1 MRPPRRPGWPARV
14 PLRWKIAALAAAT
27 ACLVALAVGVL
38 VHVWTAMDIRGR
50 AEMDATNTVYSA
62 MDVYRRTGTLAG
74 GAELDPA
81 ELPTAL
87 RHPTG
92 DERRVAYDGRVE
104 GNLGPSVWGAQRVG
118 GPGSPVLAVRIN
130 MSPQLHDLRR
140 LDASMAV
147 ASLVSLA
154 AALPLAV
161 YGAALV
167 ARRLRRVAE
176 TAARISTG
184 DLDARTGPTL
194 GRARGRDEVT
204 DIAATVDLMA
214 DSLGR
219 RLRIERQFTA
229 DVAHELRTPVGGLLA
244 ATDLLPPGETEDL
257 LRARVRDLRGLVE
270 DLLEISRL
278 DAGAEAPVRA
288 RVPLAA
294 VVAEA
299 VARTGLDTEV
309 AVTASRGRDHA
320 ESVDRPDRAEA
331 VDHAEQPEHAETV
344 EHAKQPER
352 AETVEHAESVEHAAT
367 GVYVETDPRRLERI
381 VGNLVGNAHRHGRTP
396 VRVTVEGLTVVVR
409 DHGPGFPADLLLDGP
424 RRFRTGA
431 AERGAGHGLGLTI
444 ALGQARVLGAELR
457 LDNAPDGGAVATLR
471 LPPPPAAAGPPRNG
485 AEADTRPP
493 RP

>member
-1 MRPPRRPGWPARV
+1 M

-38 VHVWTAMDIRGR
+38 VHVWTAMDVRSR
-50 AEMDATNTVYSA
+50 AEMEATNTVYSA

-81 ELPTAL
+81 DLPTAL
-87 RHPTG
+87 RHPADG
-92 DERRVAYDGRVE
+92 DRRVAYDGRVE

-161 YGAALV
+161 YGAGLV

-176 TAARISTG
+176 TAARISAG
-184 DLDARTGPTL
+184 DLDARTGPAL

-244 ATDLLPPGETEDL
+244 AADLLPPGETEDL

-309 AVTASRGRDHA
+309 SVTEAA
-320 ESVDRPDRAEA
+320 NVESVDTAA
-331 VDHAEQPEHAETV
+331 TV
-344 EHAKQPER
+344 ET
-352 AETVEHAESVEHAAT
+352 ET
-367 GVYVETDPRRLERI
+367 VETDPRRLERI
-381 VGNLVGNAHRHGRTP
+381 VGNLVINAHRHGRTP
-396 VRVTVEGLTVVVR
+396 VQVTVEGRTVVVR

-431 AERGAGHGLGLTI
+431 TERGAGHGLGLTI

-471 LPPPPAAAGPPRNG
+471 LPR
-485 AEADTRPP
+485 
-493 RP
+493 

>member
-1 MRPPRRPGWPARV
+1 MRLLPRPWWPARV

-27 ACLVALAVGVL
+27 ACLVALTVGVL
-38 VHVWTAMDIRGR
+38 VHLWTAGDIRDR
-50 AEMDATNTVYSA
+50 AGMEATNSVYSA

-81 ELPTAL
+81 ELPAAL
-87 RHPTG
+87 RHPSDG
-92 DERRVAYDGRVE
+92 DRRVAYDGHVE
-104 GNLGPSVWGAQRVG
+104 GNLGPSVWGAQRVD

-161 YGAALV
+161 YGAGLV

-176 TAARISTG
+176 TAARISGG
-184 DLDARTGPTL
+184 DLDARTGARTD
-194 GRARGRDEVT
+194 GSEAHARGRDEVT

-244 ATDLLPPGETEDL
+244 AADLLPPGETEDL

-278 DAGAEAPVRA
+278 DAGAEAPVPA

-294 VVAEA
+294 VVREA

-309 AVTASRGRDHA
+309 ETGEPGGPGDFGGSG
-320 ESVDRPDRAEA
+320 ESG
-331 VDHAEQPEHAETV
+331 
-344 EHAKQPER
+344 
-352 AETVEHAESVEHAAT
+352 ES
-367 GVYVETDPRRLERI
+367 VETDPRRLERI
-381 VGNLVGNAHRHGRTP
+381 VGNLVVNAHRHGRTP
-396 VRVTVEGLTVVVR
+396 VRVTVAGRTVVVR

-431 AERGAGHGLGLTI
+431 TERGTGHGLGLTI

-471 LPPPPAAAGPPRNG
+471 LPL
-485 AEADTRPP
+485 
-493 RP
+493 

>member
-1 MRPPRRPGWPARV
+1 M

-27 ACLVALAVGVL
+27 ACLVALAVGLL
-38 VHVWTAMDIRGR
+38 VHVWTAMDIRSR
-50 AEMDATNTVYSA
+50 AEMEATNTVYSA

-87 RHPTG
+87 RHPADG
-92 DERRVAYDGRVE
+92 DRRVAYDGRVE

-118 GPGSPVLAVRIN
+118 GAGSPVLAVRIN

-147 ASLVSLA
+147 ASLLSLA

-161 YGAALV
+161 YGAGLV

-176 TAARISTG
+176 TAARISAG
-184 DLDARTGPTL
+184 DLDARTGPAL
-194 GRARGRDEVT
+194 GHARGRDEVT
-204 DIAATVDLMA
+204 AIAATVDLMA

-244 ATDLLPPGETEDL
+244 ATDLLPAGETEDL
-257 LRARVRDLRGLVE
+257 LRSRVRDLRGLVE

-309 AVTASRGRDHA
+309 GVTEAPDAAHA
-320 ESVDRPDRAEA
+320 P
-331 VDHAEQPEHAETV
+331 
-344 EHAKQPER
+344 
-352 AETVEHAESVEHAAT
+352 HAAHAPAVEALET
-367 GVYVETDPRRLERI
+367 AKTVDTVDTVETDPRRLERI
-381 VGNLVGNAHRHGRTP
+381 VGNLVINAHRHGRTP
-396 VRVTVEGLTVVVR
+396 VRVTVEGRTVVVR

-431 AERGAGHGLGLTI
+431 TERGAGHGLGLTI

-471 LPPPPAAAGPPRNG
+471 LPR
-485 AEADTRPP
+485 
-493 RP
+493 

>member
-1 MRPPRRPGWPARV
+1 M

-38 VHVWTAMDIRGR
+38 VHVWTAMDIRSR

-62 MDVYRRTGTLAG
+62 MEVYRRTGTPAG

-87 RHPTG
+87 RHPAG
-92 DERRVAYDGRVE
+92 ADRRVAYDGRVE

-176 TAARISTG
+176 TAARISGG
-184 DLDARTGPTL
+184 DLDARNGPAL

-299 VARTGLDTEV
+299 VARTGLDT
-309 AVTASRGRDHA
+309 AVTVTGSPA
-320 ESVDRPDRAEA
+320 
-331 VDHAEQPEHAETV
+331 AEQAEHGVDAEQV
-344 EHAKQPER
+344 EASEQ
-352 AETVEHAESVEHAAT
+352 
-367 GVYVETDPRRLERI
+367 VETDPRRLERI
-381 VGNLVGNAHRHGRTP
+381 VGNLVTNAHRHGRTP

-457 LDNAPDGGAVATLR
+457 LDNAADGGAIATLR
-471 LPPPPAAAGPPRNG
+471 LPPPPTDTRPPHDG
-485 AEADTRPP
+485 AEADTRRP